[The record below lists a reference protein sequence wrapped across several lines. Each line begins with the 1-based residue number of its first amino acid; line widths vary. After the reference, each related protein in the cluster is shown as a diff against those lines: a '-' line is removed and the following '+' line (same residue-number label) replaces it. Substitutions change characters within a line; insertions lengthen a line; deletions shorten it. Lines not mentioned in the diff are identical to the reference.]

1 MSITKKQIFIQ
12 LKNFYLIF
20 LLLFISCNQLN
31 RPNDF
36 DWNKNK
42 QIKKSFFA
50 NGNLEYESELFNGKL
65 NGTTTVWLENGT
77 IFSTSQYSNS
87 IPHGKWKR
95 FHSSGALMFELTYV
109 YGKKDGYEKW
119 YHENGNIKSEQY
131 FKNGESKSAIVRWD
145 QNGNL
150 IY

>member
-1 MSITKKQIFIQ
+1 M
-12 LKNFYLIF
+12 KNFYLIF
-20 LLLFISCNQLN
+20 LFLFVSCNQLN
-31 RPNDF
+31 QLSDF
-36 DWNKNK
+36 NWKKNK

-50 NGNLEYESELFNGKL
+50 NGNLEYTSELFNGKL

-87 IPHGKWKR
+87 IPHGKWKK
-95 FHSSGALMFELTYV
+95 FHPSGILMFELTYV

-119 YHENGNIKSEQY
+119 YHENGKIKSEQY
-131 FKNGESKSAIVRWD
+131 FKNGESKLEIVRWD